1 MLDPIQIS
9 TIQGTTSK
17 GSPRQS
23 RGTSSS
29 EGSADPDAT
38 LQIQHGD
45 QIAKALAAEQ
55 ADAEAVQEAAKLL
68 ASGEID
74 SRQSVRQAAEDIVDY
89 GV

>member
-1 MLDPIQIS
+1 MIDPIQIS
-9 TIQGTTSK
+9 TIQGTSAK

-23 RGTSSS
+23 RDPISQAPA
-29 EGSADPDAT
+29 EPDAT

-45 QIAKALAAEQ
+45 QIAKAVASDPADADAVQAAE
-55 ADAEAVQEAAKLL
+55 KLL

-74 SRQSVRQAAEDIVDY
+74 SRQSARQAAEDLVDF